1 MSLHEPVPVVPQAEA
16 GALHFIAMGGAG
28 MSGIAQLYFDLDHA
42 VSGCDR
48 AETPALRA
56 LAEHGLSTCVGH
68 DPAHLDGI
76 DTVVVSSAIRED
88 NPELVEARSRGLRVW
103 HRSTALAG
111 LMVGTTAVSIAGAHG
126 KSTTSAMTAVMLGTA
141 GADPS
146 YVIGAPLAASGASA
160 HLGTGGVFVV
170 EADESDGTFWQYPT
184 TIAVITNV
192 EPDHLDNWG
201 DAETYHEGFVRF
213 ATGDTVRHVVVNID
227 DPGARRLHEEL
238 VAAGC
243 AVTSYG
249 ESADAQV
256 RITDVSF
263 NGTCSRAVL
272 VTEQGPHELRLQVP
286 GRYNL
291 ANAAA
296 AFTVGRLLDLDA
308 RALLAGAAEF
318 TGTLRR
324 FQLVEQIPLT
334 PGTAP
339 VRIFDDY
346 AHHPTEL
353 RAALTAAQRVKG
365 QGRLI
370 ACFQPHLYSRT
381 RDFADQFGQALGL
394 ADHAVVTDVYAAR
407 EDPVPGVTGELI
419 VEAAREHG
427 AIVDWVADK
436 NRLAD
441 HLAQLV
447 RPGDLV
453 MTLGAGDVTLVGPV
467 LAGLLRGTAR

>member
-1 MSLHEPVPVVPQAEA
+1 MSLREPVPVIGESQA

-28 MSGIAQLYFDLDHA
+28 MSGIAQLYHDLGHA

-56 LAEHGLSTCVGH
+56 LAEHGLTTCVGH
-68 DPAHLDGI
+68 DPAHLDGV

-88 NPELVEARSRGLRVW
+88 NPELVEARTRGLRVW
-103 HRSTALAG
+103 HRSAALAG
-111 LMVGTTAVSIAGAHG
+111 LMVEATSVSIAGAHG
-126 KSTTSAMTAVMLGTA
+126 KSTTSGMTAVMLGAA

-146 YVIGAPLAASGASA
+146 YVIGAPLAASGTSA
-160 HLGTGGVFVV
+160 HLGSGGVFVV
-170 EADESDGTFWQYPT
+170 EADESDGTFLQYPT

-201 DAETYHEGFVRF
+201 DAETYHAGFWRF
-213 ATGDTVRHVVVNID
+213 ATGETVRHVVVNID
-227 DPGARRLHEEL
+227 DAGARRLHEEL

-256 RITDVSF
+256 RITEVSF
-263 NGTCSRAVL
+263 SGTNSTAVL
-272 VTEQGPHELRLQVP
+272 VTEQGSHELRLQVP

-296 AFTVGRLLDLDA
+296 AFTVGRLLGLDA
-308 RALLAGAAEF
+308 DALLAGAAGF

-324 FQLVEQIPLT
+324 FQLVDQIEVE
-334 PGTAP
+334 PGAEP

-365 QGRLI
+365 NGRLI

-381 RDFADQFGQALGL
+381 RDFAEQFGQALAL

-407 EDPVPGVTGELI
+407 EDPIPGVTGELI
-419 VEAAREHG
+419 AEAADRAG
-427 AIVDWVADK
+427 AVVDWVPDK
-436 NRLAD
+436 NHLAD
-441 HLAQLV
+441 HLAGMV

-467 LAGLLRGTAR
+467 LAGLMRGTTR